1 MSSGGRYQRVITYS
15 VIGSVFSSSPPT
27 PDAIRA
33 SPKSHTFR
41 SQFLFTGRLL
51 RVAKFVQLT
60 RVSRVGG
67 AESPLCLCAA
77 GVWGREHGGRRLRR
91 TLA

>member
-41 SQFLFTGRLL
+41 SQFLFTSRLL
-51 RVAKFVQLT
+51 RVPKFVQLT
-60 RVSRVGG
+60 YQR
-67 AESPLCLCAA
+67 EYAA
-77 GVWGREHGGRRLRR
+77 QRLS
-91 TLA
+91 LIHI